1 MALCLPVP
9 VFLGHRNAAAP
20 DVIAAEIEA
29 LAARIGRA
37 QESRAAA
44 P

>member
-1 MALCLPVP
+1 MPHHV
-9 VFLGHRNAAAP
+9 AP
-20 DVIAAEIEA
+20 DVIAGEIEA

-37 QESRAAA
+37 QESRAAT